1 MHRTEG
7 KTMAIQKAL
16 ETLCYFNGCGS
27 VAIESAQIHVE
38 TGGAVARQLLDAP
51 SLYLRGFPGLSQ
63 KSQGFPP
70 GLLLSEEAMPIGNAP
85 S

>member
-16 ETLCYFNGCGS
+16 ETLCYVNGCGS

-51 SLYLRGFPGLSQ
+51 SLYPTGKFDVPTD
-63 KSQGFPP
+63 KT
-70 GLLLSEEAMPIGNAP
+70 
-85 S
+85 